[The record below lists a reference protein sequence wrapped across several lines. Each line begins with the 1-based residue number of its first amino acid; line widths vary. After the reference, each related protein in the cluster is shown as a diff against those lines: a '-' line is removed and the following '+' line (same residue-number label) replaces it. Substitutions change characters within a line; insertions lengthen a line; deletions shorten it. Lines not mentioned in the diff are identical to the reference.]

1 MKRTYCP
8 YPDAD
13 DDYYYYNDDEIQN
26 QGKAVT
32 PFDKLPNEILFH
44 IFSFVDL
51 PTVKAPCI
59 SPSPRF
65 KIVSCLDVT
74 FEYTSDYLKE
84 KVKEFVRMSPIR
96 YKFWWRGETNHEVA
110 WLCDN
115 QIRIGALTATTSTW
129 NHWNK
134 TAFVYLLEQG
144 NLTDLGEVIVDFS
157 EFNTTPIC
165 LNDCRAAEAGIP
177 QEAVDRIRSTL
188 RSGDD
193 SRLVLQRHTL
203 QVICNRASKKCVH
216 VHFTGMI
223 SEGGGIFDLEY
234 VSSQLVKLPLKKLHL
249 KLDTKYGEPFRSQD
263 YFAALSKG
271 IESFSKL
278 ESLSLNIPGDCD
290 IRSTS
295 LRHLEYR
302 GQKELVSCEC
312 PLLESISL
320 FIMNNNPGT
329 LQLLSRV
336 SHCIKKL
343 CLNFDSQQ
351 RKQNIEQLAE
361 IIHNMPLLEELSIYE
376 TNSFEENYKLFP
388 LPIKS
393 KSLRRIKLASCGH
406 IIYLSSCICPKLE
419 MIECE
424 VDARRLNYNRMTFPL
439 VPVDDGLFHSLIN
452 SNYDEARVFFK
463 FRDCPFTGCE
473 VPGDCLIK
481 RYRMTRHNR

>member
-1 MKRTYCP
+1 MERTYYP
-8 YPDAD
+8 YPDSD
-13 DDYYYYNDDEIQN
+13 DDSYHDNDDEIQN

-44 IFSFVDL
+44 IFSFFNL
-51 PTVKAPCI
+51 PTVEAPCI
-59 SPSPRF
+59 SPPRF
-65 KIVSCLDVT
+65 EIVSCLDET
-74 FEYTSDYLKE
+74 FENTSDYLEE
-84 KVKEFVRMSPIR
+84 KVKEFVQMSPIR
-96 YKFWWRGETNHEVA
+96 YSFWWREETNHEVV

-115 QIRIGALTATTSTW
+115 QIRIGALDAITSDWIYWSETT
-129 NHWNK
+129 
-134 TAFVYLLEQG
+134 FVYLLEQG

-157 EFNTTPIC
+157 GFDETPIS
-165 LNDCRAAEAGIP
+165 LNYCRAAEAGIP
-177 QEAVDRIRSTL
+177 EEAMDRIRDILS
-188 RSGDD
+188 SDDD

-203 QVICNRASKKCVH
+203 QVICNRASKKCVD

-249 KLDTKYGEPFRSQD
+249 KLDTEDGEPFLSQD
-263 YFAALSKG
+263 DFAILSKG

-278 ESLSLNIPGDCD
+278 ESLSMNIPGDCD

-320 FIMNNNPGT
+320 FIMNNKPGT

-343 CLNFDSQQ
+343 WLNFDSQQ

-376 TNSFEENYKLFP
+376 TDSFEENYKLFP

-393 KSLRRIKLASCGH
+393 KSVRRIKLVSCGN

-424 VDARRLNYNRMTFPL
+424 VDANTIRNYNRMAFPL
-439 VPVDDGLFHSLIN
+439 VPVDDGLFHSLVKW
-452 SNYDEARVFFK
+452 YCDEARDVFK

-481 RYRMTRHNR
+481 LREFVEDD